1 MASPYGLFCL
11 PILPLKL
18 AHRCWNKYKTK
29 DGLLAV
35 MVAEVSCSLIGWSLT
50 AKLF

>member
-1 MASPYGLFCL
+1 MACLYGLFCL
-11 PILPLKL
+11 PIQPLTL
-18 AHRCWNKYKTK
+18 VHRCWNKYKTK

-35 MVAEVSCSLIGWSLT
+35 MVAEVSCSRPGRSLT